1 MFYTSTSLSYKL
13 WYMYT
18 SFFIFR
24 TRLYLGFIFSEIIC
38 IASGMGA
45 YPIISD
51 PQSGCGPTKNF
62 ESLEKEYVYYF
73 IYFFKCFNVLNM
85 FLNLI

>member
-1 MFYTSTSLSYKL
+1 
-13 WYMYT
+13 MYT

-24 TRLYLGFIFSEIIC
+24 TRLYLGFIFSELIC

-45 YPIISD
+45 YPAMSD

-62 ESLEKEYVYYF
+62 ELLKKEYV
-73 IYFFKCFNVLNM
+73 
-85 FLNLI
+85 FLNTCYCFI